1 MDNQVLNTIMKVA
14 QANHIKLN
22 PQNLNVTLKDIGVDS
37 LAMMDLIFKVE
48 NELGVQLDDHILVSI
63 KNLGDLV
70 NAFNN
75 ALANK

>member
-22 PQNLNVTLKDIGVDS
+22 PQNLDVTLKDIGVDS

-48 NELGVQLDDHILVSI
+48 NELGVQLDDHVLVKI
-63 KNLGDLV
+63 KNLGDLI